1 MRPMPGSLSRTSAQS
16 APDQRAPL
24 AVVTRATA
32 SDRALAFT
40 FLGLGVPWLVYTRLY
55 FFLHERHL
63 TFDGGLLMRYTNK
76 PDPFC
81 GGTRTFAWM
90 WRGDIGHAV
99 AVYPLGPLI
108 FVVTIA
114 LVLYGL
120 WVVVTRRAVQ
130 LDLPPRMVYAGLI
143 VGFVALG
150 LNWTAK
156 LLWLG
161 M

>member
-1 MRPMPGSLSRTSAQS
+1 MPGSLSRISAQS

-81 GGTRTFAWM
+81 GGTPAFAWVGGGGN
-90 WRGDIGHAV
+90 GDPRAGFS
-99 AVYPLGPLI
+99 LGP
-108 FVVTIA
+108 
-114 LVLYGL
+114 
-120 WVVVTRRAVQ
+120 
-130 LDLPPRMVYAGLI
+130 
-143 VGFVALG
+143 
-150 LNWTAK
+150 
-156 LLWLG
+156 
-161 M
+161 